1 MNAPLLQ
8 YIFINIQDRNF
19 DIISNLHK
27 GPSIN
32 DVACLEGGRG
42 VKLTIWGDMRGVGVK
57 ENPISS
63 DFMNIS
69 RLCFQIL
76 LQNEMWFNYENQ
88 I

>member
-1 MNAPLLQ
+1 MELVDEREIKKAW
-8 YIFINIQDRNF
+8 
-19 DIISNLHK
+19 

-32 DVACLEGGRG
+32 DVASLEGGGG

-69 RLCFQIL
+69 RLCF
-76 LQNEMWFNYENQ
+76 
-88 I
+88 